1 MVGEKKN
8 LVFVLVVSDAFLWM
22 NLRMGWDELSASLSE
37 DVLFDSEADK
47 TVSIYSLKLS
57 LQVSVALLIL
67 P

>member
-1 MVGEKKN
+1 
-8 LVFVLVVSDAFLWM
+8 
-22 NLRMGWDELSASLSE
+22 MGWDELSASLSE

-47 TVSIYSLKLS
+47 MVFIYSLKLS